1 MTKNKLNSIKKTQD
15 DLSDNRRDFLKKSAL
30 VGLAAVFNP
39 VTNFATE
46 TNLLESVALLDTNTN
61 VTSQAI
67 TVLITTDIHSQLNT
81 HDEFF
86 WENNQA
92 VYKKRGGLAVLKTM
106 IDTLKKENSNN
117 TIVYDG
123 DFFHGHAVASLTEG
137 EAMIPLFNKL
147 DYDLMLP
154 GNWEVVYKKKKM
166 LYDMGH
172 ANASKICAN
181 MYHKT
186 TDEDNNQ
193 LVYQPYWVKYIG
205 GVKIGII
212 GYTDHLI
219 PKRQSPAYSEGLKFE
234 HADITVAKYVKYLK
248 EVEGCAV
255 ILVATHMGL
264 AQQVG
269 LANNPAVDGVDFILG
284 ADTHERV
291 REPIQGK
298 YTKVIEC
305 GAFGSFLGK
314 LDLVIKDGKLES
326 SNYQLLDVDPLKYPA
341 NKDLQALVDKA
352 YEPFKTDLQKVIGTS
367 TTPLVRYFVM
377 ETPMDN
383 LITDAI
389 KWKFKPDIALSNGFR
404 FCQPLAVDAKTGV
417 ASITKEFLWNMLP
430 VNSEAKT
437 GMITGQQLWNWLE
450 KELQNAFAKDPSKRF
465 GGWFVRFNGM
475 EVNFTIA
482 NEAGKRVNWVKIAGQ
497 SLDLNKEYSIV
508 ACERE
513 GDPDD
518 TLCRVEHVK
527 NPKRLSMLLHDVI
540 EEYLKAN
547 SPVAP
552 KLEGRATATD
562 EPNTLLTQL
571 RGTTYEFR

>member
-1 MTKNKLNSIKKTQD
+1 MEKNKSNSIEQQND
-15 DLSDNRRDFLKKSAL
+15 RRDFLKKSAL
-30 VGLAAVFNP
+30 VGLAAVFSP
-39 VTNFATE
+39 VTSFASGNNIFE
-46 TNLLESVALLDTNTN
+46 SEQNLESTTDT
-61 VTSQAI
+61 TSQKI

-92 VYKKRGGLAVLKTM
+92 VYKKRGGMAVLKTM
-106 IDTLKKENSNN
+106 IDTFKKENPNN
-117 TIVYDG
+117 TIVYDGG

-137 EAMIPLFNKL
+137 EALIPIFNKMG
-147 DYDLMLP
+147 YDLMLP

-172 ANASKICAN
+172 ANAAKICAN

-186 TDEDNNQ
+186 TDEDNDR
-193 LVYQPYWVKYIG
+193 LVYQPWWVKYIA

-219 PKRQSPAYSEGLKFE
+219 PKRQSPAYSEGLRFE
-234 HADITVAKYVKYLK
+234 HADVTIAKHIKYLK

-255 ILVATHMGL
+255 VLVATHMGL

-269 LANNPAVDGVDFILG
+269 LANNPATQGVDFILG

-291 REPIQGK
+291 RVPIQAK
-298 YTKVIEC
+298 YCKVVEC

-314 LDLVIKDGKLES
+314 LDLIIKDGKLES
-326 SNYQLLDVDPLKYPA
+326 SSYKLLDVDPVKYPGD
-341 NKDLQALVDKA
+341 KEVQAIVDKA
-352 YEPFKTDLQKVIGTS
+352 FEPFKTELQRVIGTS
-367 TTPLVRYFVM
+367 KTPLVRYFVM

-389 KWKFKPDIALSNGFR
+389 MWKFKPDIALSNGFR
-404 FCQPLAVDAKTGV
+404 FCQPLAVDSKTGL
-417 ASITKEFLWNMLP
+417 ATITKEFLWNMLP

-437 GMITGQQLWNWLE
+437 GIVTGKQLWDWLE

-482 NEAGKRVNWVKIAGQ
+482 NEMCKRLNWVKIAGQ
-497 SLDLNKEYSIV
+497 PVDLTKEYSII

-518 TLCRVEHVK
+518 TLCRVEKVK
-527 NPKRLSMLLHDVI
+527 DPKRLSMLLHDVI

-547 SPVAP
+547 SPISP
-552 KLEGRATATD
+552 KLEGRSSATD

-571 RGTTYEFR
+571 KGTTYEFR